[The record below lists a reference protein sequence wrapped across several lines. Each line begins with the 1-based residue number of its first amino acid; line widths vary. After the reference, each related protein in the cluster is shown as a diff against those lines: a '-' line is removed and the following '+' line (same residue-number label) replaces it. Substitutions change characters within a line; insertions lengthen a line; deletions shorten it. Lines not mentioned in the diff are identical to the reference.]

1 MIIGCEKAPA
11 PPADL
16 AKTPWLDPKVQT
28 EGLNSKDFKIRGLAA
43 HHLGSIGAPAA
54 DAIPALEK
62 VARDDPEAKVRE
74 NALKA
79 IERIR
84 AATD

>member
-1 MIIGCEKAPA
+1 
-11 PPADL
+11 L
-16 AKTPWLDPKVQT
+16 
-28 EGLNSKDFKIRGLAA
+28 RGR
-43 HHLGSIGAPAA
+43 PAA